1 MVIISIGKLFRV
13 DETDSG
19 NRLPKT
25 KREKERKSKRER
37 ERERDSVS
45 SKLESFFQSE
55 FLFSN

>member
-37 ERERDSVS
+37 ERERERVCEQQIGIIFPIRVS
-45 SKLESFFQSE
+45 F
-55 FLFSN
+55 

>member
-37 ERERDSVS
+37 ERERERERV
-45 SKLESFFQSE
+45 
-55 FLFSN
+55 

>member
-37 ERERDSVS
+37 ERERVCEQQIGIIFPIRVS
-45 SKLESFFQSE
+45 F
-55 FLFSN
+55 

>member
-25 KREKERKSKRER
+25 KREKERKSKREIEI
-37 ERERDSVS
+37 ERERDSEQQIGIIFPIRVS
-45 SKLESFFQSE
+45 F
-55 FLFSN
+55 

>member
-19 NRLPKT
+19 TRLPKT

-37 ERERDSVS
+37 ERECVS